1 MRTNINE
8 TAAATGEVR
17 ISRKLPASD
26 RGVKMESRATAK
38 QPARS
43 KERIPAASPALTNG
57 LAVPR
62 MVSFAAEPRRQH
74 KRGGEA
80 LHLVVTLPNAR
91 PQVPVALV
99 DIASI
104 VS

>member
-62 MVSFAAEPRRQH
+62 MVSFAAEPSRRH

-104 VS
+104 AS